1 MTARKTAR
9 PKRAAA
15 APPILALVQH
25 ALEDMKATN
34 IRVIDVRGI
43 NDIADAMV
51 VACGT
56 SDRHVKSIADNVV
69 RKAKE
74 SGVRPY
80 GVEGDREGEWV
91 LVDLPDVLVH
101 VMLPRVREH
110 YALEQLWENA
120 TQVDVAPAAPKT
132 RTTKPRT
139 TKTRTT
145 KPRTTKPRATQ
156 ARSGA
161 AKSAA
166 SAAGGARSVRKP
178 ADRRRKPTRH

>member
-9 PKRAAA
+9 RKRAAA

-110 YALEQLWENA
+110 YALEQLWESA
-120 TQVDVAPAAPKT
+120 TQVEVALAVPKA
-132 RTTKPRT
+132 RVTKPSAS
-139 TKTRTT
+139 
-145 KPRTTKPRATQ
+145 KPRV
-156 ARSGA
+156 SA
-161 AKSAA
+161 AKTAA
-166 SAAGGARSVRKP
+166 RVAGGVRRVRKP